1 MRSTTYRFLGRQE
14 PGSLPRVPI
23 LAEAPS
29 SSTPGVAVLRLYQA
43 IDSWGGEWGVSASEF
58 AAALDSLP
66 ESVQDIHLHINS
78 PGGEVF
84 EAITI
89 LNMLRDHPAKLTA
102 IVDGLAASSASFIA
116 AGAETT
122 IVGKNTEVMI
132 HDPWG
137 LAIGNAQ
144 DFRETADQFDK
155 VARNIAS
162 IYAAKSGA
170 TVAEWRDAM
179 LAESWY
185 DAEEAVAAGLA
196 DRVAEDNSSTD
207 TATTKAQNRW
217 DLSMFAHQGRTNA
230 PAPPILTGDRTHL
243 QVAAIATDGR
253 PDRPDP
259 AGSGSPTPGSS
270 GDTTQEGSTIV
281 DFSDEQL
288 TTLRQR
294 VGVPVDADA
303 DTILGALAECLE
315 ERAEAPAPQAQA
327 GPPEG
332 MVLMDEV
339 QHTQLLADAAAGR
352 AARDQQVAEHRTR
365 LVDEAVRDGRIPVAR
380 KEHWIQALAA
390 DPEGNEATLA
400 ALAPGLVNV
409 TERGHSSPSGAGD
422 DDPVYAAMY
431 GEEED

>member
-1 MRSTTYRFLGRQE
+1 M
-14 PGSLPRVPI
+14 
-23 LAEAPS
+23 
-29 SSTPGVAVLRLYQA
+29 
-43 IDSWGGEWGVSASEF
+43 
-58 AAALDSLP
+58 
-66 ESVQDIHLHINS
+66 
-78 PGGEVF
+78 
-84 EAITI
+84 
-89 LNMLRDHPAKLTA
+89 
-102 IVDGLAASSASFIA
+102 
-116 AGAETT
+116 
-122 IVGKNTEVMI
+122 
-132 HDPWG
+132 
-137 LAIGNAQ
+137 
-144 DFRETADQFDK
+144 
-155 VARNIAS
+155 
-162 IYAAKSGA
+162 
-170 TVAEWRDAM
+170 
-179 LAESWY
+179 
-185 DAEEAVAAGLA
+185 
-196 DRVAEDNSSTD
+196 
-207 TATTKAQNRW
+207 
-217 DLSMFAHQGRTNA
+217 
-230 PAPPILTGDRTHL
+230 
-243 QVAAIATDGR
+243 
-253 PDRPDP
+253 
-259 AGSGSPTPGSS
+259 
-270 GDTTQEGSTIV
+270 